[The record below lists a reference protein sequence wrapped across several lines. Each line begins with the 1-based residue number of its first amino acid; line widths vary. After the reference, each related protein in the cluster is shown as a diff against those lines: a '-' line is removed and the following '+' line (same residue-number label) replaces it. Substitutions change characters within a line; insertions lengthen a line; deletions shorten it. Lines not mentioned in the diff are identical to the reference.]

1 MDTSA
6 AKNDPPTRH
15 GAVTL
20 HASRITWIFAA
31 AIAVLALAHL
41 SLQWVR
47 YGLGMPEF
55 YGLVRLFD
63 MGVEANLPTFFSS
76 FQLLVVSML
85 LIVVGLAMR
94 QRRDSY
100 ARHWLVLAL
109 IFFLMAAD
117 EMAEIHEMSIRPI
130 SELAPWLVTGL
141 FYWAWV
147 IPAGVLVVVVA
158 LSYARFVFSYLP
170 PDMRK
175 ATVIGA
181 VIFVGGAIGVE
192 MPEAMFVEKNGLE
205 NFTYALFVLVEETM
219 EMAGILIFLS
229 GLLRFISQH
238 VGVVS
243 IQVASSGMSERALPP
258 SRIRATR
265 RSAI

>member
-1 MDTSA
+1 MNKSA
-6 AKNDPPTRH
+6 PKIDPPLRH

-20 HASRITWIFAA
+20 HANRITWVFAA
-31 AIAVLALAHL
+31 AIAVFALAHL
-41 SLQWVR
+41 SFQWIR
-47 YGLGMPEF
+47 YGLGLPEF

-85 LIVVGLAMR
+85 LTVVWLAMR
-94 QRRDSY
+94 QRGDSY
-100 ARHWLVLAL
+100 ARHWLFLAL
-109 IFFLMAAD
+109 IFFLLAAD

-130 SELAPWLVTGL
+130 RELAPGLVTGL
-141 FYWAWV
+141 FFWAWV
-147 IPAGVLVVVVA
+147 IPAGVLVVVVS

-181 VIFVGGAIGVE
+181 AIFVGGAIGVE
-192 MPEAMFVEKNGLE
+192 MPEAMFAEKHGLD
-205 NFTYALFVLVEETM
+205 NLTYQMFVLVEETM

-229 GLLRFISQH
+229 GLLRFMGEH

-243 IQVASSGMSERALPP
+243 IQVASSDLPAHTPPP
-258 SRIRATR
+258 SPIRATR